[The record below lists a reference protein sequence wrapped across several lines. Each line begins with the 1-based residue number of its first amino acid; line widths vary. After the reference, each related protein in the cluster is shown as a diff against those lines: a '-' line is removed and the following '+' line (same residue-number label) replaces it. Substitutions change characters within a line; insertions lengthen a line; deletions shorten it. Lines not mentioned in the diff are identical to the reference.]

1 MAAMSRQLK
10 RSKTMSLAVVA
21 LVLLGLSAVL
31 ATGNDAI
38 SAPKASKDLQQQHSN
53 QNQNQNQQR
62 DIEDDGGA
70 RREKDFD
77 FAAYVNDFNLQ
88 EEASIPEDIF
98 DQHDG
103 DIGDEDAAESGRS
116 MQYAPSAQVAVAA
129 ATAEEEDA
137 DEDEVGLLK
146 EEKQKDEEKDEEELE
161 DDASEAA
168 DIILESQ
175 RPTSR
180 NFSVYLDAKKYQN
193 SKKRGKDKKSNISH
207 YNYKLKNNKEKQQ
220 TADGGKSEMSVGG
233 MATKFTSVEEED
245 NANFARQSF
254 AYKKLKNMH
263 EQQSQQDEQPKEQ
276 RQKQQQQQQQ
286 QQLRG
291 DLGGDLLEEYPSSQ
305 LFDAIEILNERKF
318 NKPTVQSA
326 EKSFQPTKKK
336 LKKTKD
342 SEKLAR
348 QVDDAAIGD
357 IEDNLD
363 NDEVLEEE
371 EEDLDVDIEDE
382 DIKLPIDND
391 ELAKKYPVVA
401 STTTKRPTT
410 LATPSTTST
419 GTTRSSSTTTTSTK
433 TTTTT
438 TSTTTPRTARTPPPT
453 IGRKLKRNFF
463 GLPQPE
469 TRYYGSYDI
478 GRIRAQEEDNTEE
491 DDVGELHYYDT
502 SGNSRKLVSFDPE
515 KSEEN
520 YLSSYFAGKLQPNAT
535 ERKQEQLQQLQPKL
549 QQPEQHVV
557 APQQYATRYVDDDYA
572 EQQPPPEKSMMENPW
587 EKSADGKPEEQ
598 VEEQEEEQPED
609 GKLESDLESA
619 LQRYHEATMGTPTVT
634 TSVVP
639 SSAFERFKAL
649 RRSRQRTGHKSH
661 KKRYKDYLK
670 RQKELVV
677 TPPPAE
683 IPQPATVS
691 TRHLQKLQ
699 KERERSTHSAPIFA
713 LGLRPQRP
721 LVATGKPFYEGQVNY
736 YDNQPP
742 LDVDLKHHTEMER
755 LIAHDNGNWYRRISP
770 VLRNGVKSDPPAKDH
785 HHHHHH
791 HNGGHLGNHHHHHH
805 HNHNAGHNHHHH
817 SHQKSN
823 HLRSRP
829 SNPYQRKAS
838 VAAQAAPPPPPPP
851 TPPLPPPK
859 PQLGHQIT
867 ELEHLERYY
876 AKWPHLARVQFQVY
890 DEHYRESHPD
900 IYSDYEDDYES
911 AAELEEAQQERGEEA
926 NLPPYI
932 KKYNRRN
939 KQLLNLLEGTLP
951 PPTNNPGNSLG
962 STTETVRLD
971 DEYLKEKRRRYHQH
985 QRFEDLFAQQK
996 SRFTTTMA
1004 PPKEEVTSK
1013 AKAELPKDNPVTTTA
1028 PPSNQLPEEDAP
1040 VVSGEEADPAPET
1053 LDFWQREMASKAGKA
1068 GNQAGNSATTTSP
1081 KPALYKLPSYPAIA
1095 GSFLGTPRSR
1105 SRSAQFVANVAG
1117 RGQSNWPRL
1126 ETGNSTEK
1134 PAGGGTTE
1142 GGGGSSASGGG
1153 SGGGSGTGGGGRG
1166 DPSPLNSFVYHR
1178 VVDGI
1183 GLGGA
1188 SGSAI
1193 SGFAGSSRGKQ
1204 SRLPFVA
1211 ITDRRLEKS
1220 MAERHK
1226 DFEQNHFPM
1235 P

>member
-1 MAAMSRQLK
+1 MAAPSRRHRK
-10 RSKTMSLAVVA
+10 RSKTMSLVA
-21 LVLLGLSAVL
+21 LLLGLSCVTL
-31 ATGNDAI
+31 AAGNDAI
-38 SAPKASKDLQQQHSN
+38 SAPKAGKDLP
-53 QNQNQNQQR
+53 QR
-62 DIEDDGGA
+62 QRRPDIEDDGGA
-70 RREKDFD
+70 RQDKDFD

-103 DIGDEDAAESGRS
+103 DIRDEDADSAHI
-116 MQYAPSAQVAVAA
+116 QYAPSAA
-129 ATAEEEDA
+129 ATGEEEDA
-137 DEDEVGLLK
+137 AAAAEDDEDVGLM
-146 EEKQKDEEKDEEELE
+146 EED

-168 DIILESQ
+168 DIVLESQ

-193 SKKRGKDKKSNISH
+193 NKNQKRSKDKKNNISH
-207 YNYKLKNNKEKQQ
+207 YNYKLKNNKENRRLPKE
-220 TADGGKSEMSVGG
+220 TAAVAAAAGKSEKTESLVLGGGGKS
-233 MATKFTSVEEED
+233 KFTSGEED
-245 NANFARQSF
+245 DGANFGRQSF
-254 AYKKLKNMH
+254 AYKKLKKMH
-263 EQQSQQDEQPKEQ
+263 EQHSQQEKE
-276 RQKQQQQQQQ
+276 RK
-286 QQLRG
+286 RG
-291 DLGGDLLEEYPSSQ
+291 DDGDLLGEYPTSQ

-318 NKPTVQSA
+318 NKPSDESTDKFPQKEQ
-326 EKSFQPTKKK
+326 EKS
-336 LKKTKD
+336 
-342 SEKLAR
+342 R
-348 QVDDAAIGD
+348 QVDEAIGD

-363 NDEVLEEE
+363 NDEALPSENDDDDDDEG
-371 EEDLDVDIEDE
+371 DDE
-382 DIKLPIDND
+382 DIKSPIDND
-391 ELAKKYPVVA
+391 ELAKKYPVA
-401 STTTKRPTT
+401 TSATTKVPVHTAPTAAE
-410 LATPSTTST
+410 ATS
-419 GTTRSSSTTTTSTK
+419 SSSTTTT
-433 TTTTT
+433 
-438 TSTTTPRTARTPPPT
+438 TSTPAASTTAAPRTLPT
-453 IGRKLKRNFF
+453 IGRKLKRNFV
-463 GLPQPE
+463 GPSQPE

-478 GRIRAQEEDNTEE
+478 GRIRASAVQEEDNHGE
-491 DDVGELHYYDT
+491 DKDEQQQDVGELHYYDT
-502 SGNSRKLVSFDPE
+502 SSSPRKLVAFDPE
-515 KSEEN
+515 NSEEN
-520 YLSSYFAGKLQPNAT
+520 YLAGFYAGKVNAT
-535 ERKQEQLQQLQPKL
+535 EKKQPQL
-549 QQPEQHVV
+549 QHVV
-557 APQQYATRYVDDDYA
+557 APQQHATRYVDDDYA
-572 EQQPPPEKSMMENPW
+572 EQQPPAEKSKPENPW
-587 EKSADGKPEEQ
+587 EKSAEKL
-598 VEEQEEEQPED
+598 EEEQDQDPLED

-619 LQRYHEATMGTPTVT
+619 LQRYHEASPTVT
-634 TSVVP
+634 AAAP

-670 RQKELVV
+670 RHPKKEV
-677 TPPPAE
+677 TEPPVEIGNPPPTISA
-683 IPQPATVS
+683 
-691 TRHLQKLQ
+691 RHLQKLQ

-721 LVATGKPFYEGQVNY
+721 LPTTGKPFYEGQVNY

-770 VLRNGVKSDPPAKDH
+770 VLRNGIKSDPPSKERHHRDGHLGHQQRQHQH

-791 HNGGHLGNHHHHHH
+791 HQS
-805 HNHNAGHNHHHH
+805 HNHHHH
-817 SHQKSN
+817 KPA

-829 SNPYQRKAS
+829 SNPYQRKSPAAGSPS
-838 VAAQAAPPPPPPP
+838 VAAAAPPPPPPP

-890 DEHYRESHPD
+890 DEHYRESHPEL
-900 IYSDYEDDYES
+900 YADYEDDYES

-951 PPTNNPGNSLG
+951 TPTLDPGQSSLG
-962 STTETVRLD
+962 STASIRLD

-985 QRFEDLFAQQK
+985 QHFEDLFAQQR
-996 SRFTTTMA
+996 SRFSTTA
-1004 PPKEEVTSK
+1004 PPKEEVTL
-1013 AKAELPKDNPVTTTA
+1013 AQKDPDPVPVTSTSP

-1040 VVSGEEADPAPET
+1040 VASDEVVSGDPAPET
-1053 LDFWQREMASKAGKA
+1053 LDFWQREMARKVGGS
-1068 GNQAGNSATTTSP
+1068 SASTSTTP
-1081 KPALYKLPSYPAIA
+1081 KPALFKLPSYPAIA

-1117 RGQSNWPRL
+1117 RGQSSWPRL
-1126 ETGNSTEK
+1126 ETSNSTEK
-1134 PAGGGTTE
+1134 PAGGGGSEGE
-1142 GGGGSSASGGG
+1142 GGGAGAGGG
-1153 SGGGSGTGGGGRG
+1153 APGGGGRG

-1178 VVDGI
+1178 VIDGI

-1188 SGSAI
+1188 SGL
-1193 SGFAGSSRGKQ
+1193 GSSRGKQ

-1220 MAERHK
+1220 LAERHK

>member
-1 MAAMSRQLK
+1 MTSSRGAPFSALTHHAACRIL
-10 RSKTMSLAVVA
+10 LA
-21 LVLLGLSAVL
+21 
-31 ATGNDAI
+31 
-38 SAPKASKDLQQQHSN
+38 
-53 QNQNQNQQR
+53 
-62 DIEDDGGA
+62 
-70 RREKDFD
+70 
-77 FAAYVNDFNLQ
+77 DFNLQ

-103 DIGDEDAAESGRS
+103 DIGDEDIESAHI
-116 MQYAPSAQVAVAA
+116 QYAPSAAA
-129 ATAEEEDA
+129 ATTAEEAENED
-137 DEDEVGLLK
+137 DDDDDVGLL
-146 EEKQKDEEKDEEELE
+146 EED

-193 SKKRGKDKKSNISH
+193 SNNKKRSMEQKKNNISH
-207 YNYKLKNNKEKQQ
+207 RNYKLKNNKENNHHRLAKE
-220 TADGGKSEMSVGG
+220 AAAGKSEMETVLGG
-233 MATKFTSVEEED
+233 GTKFTSGDEQPQLEDREQVEQEE
-245 NANFARQSF
+245 NANFGRQSF

-263 EQQSQQDEQPKEQ
+263 EQQSQQDK
-276 RQKQQQQQQQ
+276 K
-286 QQLRG
+286 RG
-291 DLGGDLLEEYPSSQ
+291 DDGDEVDLLEGEYPPSQ

-318 NKPTVQSA
+318 NKPSAQSTG
-326 EKSFQPTKKK
+326 KSRPQLQKKD
-336 LKKTKD
+336 KD
-342 SEKLAR
+342 KDQMEQEQEQEQHKSR
-348 QVDDAAIGD
+348 QVDEAIGD

-363 NDEVLEEE
+363 NDEILPTNNG
-371 EEDLDVDIEDE
+371 EDEDDGDDDDE
-382 DIKLPIDND
+382 DIKSVIDND
-391 ELAKKYPVVA
+391 ELAKKYPVA
-401 STTTKRPTT
+401 TSTTTKVPTT
-410 LATPSTTST
+410 LATSKTTS
-419 GTTRSSSTTTTSTK
+419 RSSIISSSSTTTT
-433 TTTTT
+433 TTA
-438 TSTTTPRTARTPPPT
+438 TSTTATSPSTTTKPRVPTQT

-463 GLPQPE
+463 GLAQPE

-478 GRIRAQEEDNTEE
+478 GRIRAQTPEEDTTEE
-491 DDVGELHYYDT
+491 EKDEDVGELHYYDT
-502 SGNSRKLVSFDPE
+502 SGSGSNSRKLVSFDPE

-520 YLSSYFAGKLQPNAT
+520 YLSSYYPGKMNAT
-535 ERKQEQLQQLQPKL
+535 EKKQQQT
-549 QQPEQHVV
+549 QQH
-557 APQQYATRYVDDDYA
+557 ATRYVDDDYA
-572 EQQPPPEKSMMENPW
+572 EQQPPAEKSKLENPW
-587 EKSADGKPEEQ
+587 EKSEEKPEDAEQ
-598 VEEQEEEQPED
+598 LED

-619 LQRYHEATMGTPTVT
+619 LQRYHEATTTTPTVT
-634 TSVVP
+634 TGP

-670 RQKELVV
+670 RQHPKVEV
-677 TPPPAE
+677 TSPPEAAPA
-683 IPQPATVS
+683 ATIS

-713 LGLRPQRP
+713 IGLRPQRP

-736 YDNQPP
+736 YDNQQQ

-770 VLRNGVKSDPPAKDH
+770 VLRNGVKSDPPVKDH

-791 HNGGHLGNHHHHHH
+791 SGQHPGNHHHHHH
-805 HNHNAGHNHHHH
+805 GYNHNGAHNHHHH
-817 SHQKSN
+817 SHSHQKLG
-823 HLRSRP
+823 HLKSRP
-829 SNPYQRKAS
+829 RNPYQRKTS
-838 VAAQAAPPPPPPP
+838 VGIAAPSPPPPP

-890 DEHYRESHPD
+890 DEHYRETHPEL
-900 IYSDYEDDYES
+900 YSDYEDDYES

-951 PPTNNPGNSLG
+951 TPTLSPGNPLG
-962 STTETVRLD
+962 STETVRLD

-996 SRFTTTMA
+996 SRYSTTQST
-1004 PPKEEVTSK
+1004 PKEEVTV
-1013 AKAELPKDNPVTTTA
+1013 AKEQPSNPVTSTTS
-1028 PPSNQLPEEDAP
+1028 PNNQLPEEDAT
-1040 VVSGEEADPAPET
+1040 VVSGEETDPAPET
-1053 LDFWQREMASKAGKA
+1053 LDFWQRKMSSKAGKTRS
-1068 GNQAGNSATTTSP
+1068 NQPGGSVSTTTP
-1081 KPALYKLPSYPAIA
+1081 KPALFKLPSYPAIA

-1117 RGQSNWPRL
+1117 RGQSSWPRL

-1142 GGGGSSASGGG
+1142 GGAAGTAGRGTGGG
-1153 SGGGSGTGGGGRG
+1153 GGGGRG

-1183 GLGGA
+1183 GVGGA
-1188 SGSAI
+1188 SGPAI
-1193 SGFAGSSRGKQ
+1193 SGFVGSSRGKQ

-1211 ITDRRLEKS
+1211 ITDRRLEIS
-1220 MAERHK
+1220 LAERHK

>member
-1 MAAMSRQLK
+1 MAAPSRRHRNRPK
-10 RSKTMSLAVVA
+10 RLKTMSLLQLVA
-21 LVLLGLSAVL
+21 ILLGLTATL
-31 ATGNDAI
+31 AAGNDAI
-38 SAPKASKDLQQQHSN
+38 SAPKTAKDLQQQ
-53 QNQNQNQQR
+53 QQQQR
-62 DIEDDGGA
+62 HQMPDIEDDGGA
-70 RREKDFD
+70 RPDKDFD

-103 DIGDEDAAESGRS
+103 DIGDEDAATPHL
-116 MQYAPSAQVAVAA
+116 QYAPSAAA
-129 ATAEEEDA
+129 STAEDEDA
-137 DEDEVGLLK
+137 GDEDVGLIQ
-146 EEKQKDEEKDEEELE
+146 EEGEDE
-161 DDASEAA
+161 DASEAA

-193 SKKRGKDKKSNISH
+193 NNKKRSKENKKNNISH
-207 YNYKLKNNKEKQQ
+207 YNYKLKNNKGNQQ
-220 TADGGKSEMSVGG
+220 LPKRVGNEEAEAAGKSEMEMAVDVDVGG
-233 MATKFTSVEEED
+233 GTKFTSVEED
-245 NANFARQSF
+245 NANFGRQSF

-263 EQQSQQDEQPKEQ
+263 EQQSQQEQ
-276 RQKQQQQQQQ
+276 QKGANRK
-286 QQLRG
+286 RG
-291 DLGGDLLEEYPSSQ
+291 DDGDEDLLETYPSQ

-318 NKPTVQSA
+318 NKPSLQST
-326 EKSFQPTKKK
+326 EKTQPKK
-336 LKKTKD
+336 
-342 SEKLAR
+342 
-348 QVDDAAIGD
+348 VDEAIGD

-363 NDEVLEEE
+363 NDEVLPSD
-371 EEDLDVDIEDE
+371 EDEVDGDGDGDEE
-382 DIKLPIDND
+382 DIKSPIDND
-391 ELAKKYPVVA
+391 ELAKKYPVATSA
-401 STTTKRPTT
+401 STKAPTT
-410 LATPSTTST
+410 LATSTTTIGS
-419 GTTRSSSTTTTSTK
+419 SSST

-438 TSTTTPRTARTPPPT
+438 TSTTPRTPPT

-463 GLPQPE
+463 GQPQPE

-478 GRIRAQEEDNTEE
+478 GRIRAQEEDTTDEQ
-491 DDVGELHYYDT
+491 DVGELHYYDT
-502 SGNSRKLVSFDPE
+502 SSSPRKLVSFDPE
-515 KSEEN
+515 KSEES
-520 YLSSYFAGKLQPNAT
+520 YLSSYYADKLNAT
-535 ERKQEQLQQLQPKL
+535 ERKQQQQLQQ
-549 QQPEQHVV
+549 QHVV
-557 APQQYATRYVDDDYA
+557 AQQQHATRYVDDDYA
-572 EQQPPPEKSMMENPW
+572 EQQPPPENSMAENPW
-587 EKSADGKPEEQ
+587 EKSGDERPE
-598 VEEQEEEQPED
+598 EEEQ
-609 GKLESDLESA
+609 KESDLESA
-619 LQRYHEATMGTPTVT
+619 LQRYHEASMATPTVT
-634 TSVVP
+634 TAAP

-649 RRSRQRTGHKSH
+649 RRSRQRTGHRSH

-670 RQKELVV
+670 RQHPQKEA
-677 TPPPAE
+677 TSPPEINPPAT
-683 IPQPATVS
+683 IS
-691 TRHLQKLQ
+691 TRHLEKLQ

-736 YDNQPP
+736 YDNQQQ

-785 HHHHHH
+785 HGHHHHH
-791 HNGGHLGNHHHHHH
+791 SGHLGNHHHHHH
-805 HNHNAGHNHHHH
+805 HSHGHHSGGHTTHHHH
-817 SHQKSN
+817 SHQKSS
-823 HLRSRP
+823 HLRPRP
-829 SNPYQRKAS
+829 SNPYQRKVPSGVGAPS
-838 VAAQAAPPPPPPP
+838 APPPPPPP

-890 DEHYRESHPD
+890 DEHYRESHPEL
-900 IYSDYEDDYES
+900 YSDYEDDYES

-951 PPTNNPGNSLG
+951 TPTNNPGNSPSG
-962 STTETVRLD
+962 STEAVRLD

-985 QRFEDLFAQQK
+985 QRFEDLFAQQR
-996 SRFTTTMA
+996 SRLSTTQST
-1004 PPKEEVTSK
+1004 PKLEVTVSKEESSKDVGFKVDPVTS
-1013 AKAELPKDNPVTTTA
+1013 TA
-1028 PPSNQLPEEDAP
+1028 APSNQLPEEDAP
-1040 VVSGEEADPAPET
+1040 AVSGEEPADPAPDA
-1053 LDFWQREMASKAGKA
+1053 LDFWQREMASKAGRVGNAA
-1068 GNQAGNSATTTSP
+1068 GNQPATTTTP
-1081 KPALYKLPSYPAIA
+1081 KPALFKLPSYPAIA

-1117 RGQSNWPRL
+1117 RGQSQGSWPRL

-1134 PAGGGTTE
+1134 PAGGGTTD
-1142 GGGGSSASGGG
+1142 GGGAGG
-1153 SGGGSGTGGGGRG
+1153 GGGGRG

-1183 GLGGA
+1183 GPGGA

-1193 SGFAGSSRGKQ
+1193 SGFVGSSRGKQ

-1220 MAERHK
+1220 LAERHK

>member
-1 MAAMSRQLK
+1 MAAQSRRYRNPK
-10 RSKTMSLAVVA
+10 PKCSKTLSLVA
-21 LVLLGLSAVL
+21 LLLGLTVTL
-31 ATGNDAI
+31 AAGNDAI
-38 SAPKASKDLQQQHSN
+38 SATKAGKDMQQQQQEQKLPLQQRH
-53 QNQNQNQQR
+53 QQPS
-62 DIEDDGGA
+62 DIEDDSGT
-70 RREKDFD
+70 RPDKDFG
-77 FAAYVNDFNLQ
+77 FGAYADDFNLQ

-103 DIGDEDAAESGRS
+103 DIGDEDADPAHI
-116 MQYAPSAQVAVAA
+116 QYAPSAAAAA
-129 ATAEEEDA
+129 ATAEENDAED
-137 DEDEVGLLK
+137 DDDDVGLM
-146 EEKQKDEEKDEEELE
+146 EED

-193 SKKRGKDKKSNISH
+193 TKSSNSNSKKRSKDKKNNISH
-207 YNYKLKNNKEKQQ
+207 YNYKLKNNKDSRLSKE
-220 TADGGKSEMSVGG
+220 AGGKSEMATVPGG
-233 MATKFTSVEEED
+233 GGGTKFTSSEED
-245 NANFARQSF
+245 SANFGRQSF

-263 EQQSQQDEQPKEQ
+263 EQPSQQEQQGDGDRK
-276 RQKQQQQQQQ
+276 
-286 QQLRG
+286 RG
-291 DLGGDLLEEYPSSQ
+291 DDGEGEDSLEEYPASQ

-318 NKPTVQSA
+318 NKPSAQSMDKSQSKM
-326 EKSFQPTKKK
+326 EKQQ
-336 LKKTKD
+336 
-342 SEKLAR
+342 EKELEQAKSR
-348 QVDDAAIGD
+348 QVDEAIGD

-363 NDEVLEEE
+363 NEEILPNNDDED
-371 EEDLDVDIEDE
+371 EDDGENEDE
-382 DIKLPIDND
+382 DIKSPIDND
-391 ELAKKYPVVA
+391 ELAKKYPIA
-401 STTTKRPTT
+401 TSTTTKVPTT
-410 LATPSTTST
+410 LATLKTTS
-419 GTTRSSSTTTTSTK
+419 RSSTTT

-438 TSTTTPRTARTPPPT
+438 TSATSTTPRTPPT
-453 IGRKLKRNFF
+453 IGRKLKRNFY
-463 GLPQPE
+463 GLPHPE

-478 GRIRAQEEDNTEE
+478 GRVRAVQDDDDTEE
-491 DDVGELHYYDT
+491 EDVGELHYYDT
-502 SGNSRKLVSFDPE
+502 GSNPRKLVRFDPE

-520 YLSSYFAGKLQPNAT
+520 YLSSYYPGKLNAT
-535 ERKQEQLQQLQPKL
+535 EKKQQQ
-549 QQPEQHVV
+549 QQQQHVV
-557 APQQYATRYVDDDYA
+557 AQQQHATRYVDDDYA
-572 EQQPPPEKSMMENPW
+572 EQQPPAEKSTLENPW
-587 EKSADGKPEEQ
+587 EKSAEKL
-598 VEEQEEEQPED
+598 EEQEKQQQEEQLEN

-619 LQRYHEATMGTPTVT
+619 LQRYHEATAATPTT
-634 TSVVP
+634 TTAA

-649 RRSRQRTGHKSH
+649 RRSRQRTGHKIH

-670 RQKELVV
+670 RQHPKMEV
-677 TPPPAE
+677 TAPPEMAPA
-683 IPQPATVS
+683 ATMS

-713 LGLRPQRP
+713 LGVRPQRP
-721 LVATGKPFYEGQVNY
+721 MVVTGKPFYEGQVNY
-736 YDNQPP
+736 YDNQQQ

-770 VLRNGVKSDPPAKDH
+770 VLRNGVKSDPPVKDH

-791 HNGGHLGNHHHHHH
+791 HSGHLGNHHHHHH
-805 HNHNAGHNHHHH
+805 HSHNHNGAHTHHHH
-817 SHQKSN
+817 SHQKST
-823 HLRSRP
+823 HLRPRP
-829 SNPYQRKAS
+829 SNPYQRKAPS
-838 VAAQAAPPPPPPP
+838 GIGAPSPPPPP

-890 DEHYRESHPD
+890 DEHYRESHPEL
-900 IYSDYEDDYES
+900 YTDYEDDYES

-951 PPTNNPGNSLG
+951 TPTMNPGNSLG
-962 STTETVRLD
+962 STETVRLD

-996 SRFTTTMA
+996 NRYSTTQAT
-1004 PPKEEVTSK
+1004 PKEEVTM
-1013 AKAELPKDNPVTTTA
+1013 AKVEDSRDVGFKESPVTSTTT
-1028 PPSNQLPEEDAP
+1028 PSNQLPEEDAP
-1040 VVSGEEADPAPET
+1040 ADSGEETDPAPEA
-1053 LDFWQREMASKAGKA
+1053 LDFWQREMASKASKTA
-1068 GNQAGNSATTTSP
+1068 GNQPASPQSTTTP
-1081 KPALYKLPSYPAIA
+1081 KPALFKLPSYPAIA

-1117 RGQSNWPRL
+1117 RGQSSWPRL

-1134 PAGGGTTE
+1134 PASA
-1142 GGGGSSASGGG
+1142 GGGSPVAGGA
-1153 SGGGSGTGGGGRG
+1153 GGGRG

-1183 GLGGA
+1183 GLAGG

-1193 SGFAGSSRGKQ
+1193 SGFVGSSRGKQ

-1211 ITDRRLEKS
+1211 ITDRRLEKTL
-1220 MAERHK
+1220 AERHK

>member
-1 MAAMSRQLK
+1 MAAHCRRYRSRSRRPK
-10 RSKTMSLAVVA
+10 CSKTMSLAA
-21 LVLLGLSAVL
+21 LILGLSLVVVTL
-31 ATGNDAI
+31 AAGNDAI
-38 SAPKASKDLQQQHSN
+38 SAPKAVKDQPSEM
-53 QNQNQNQQR
+53 
-62 DIEDDGGA
+62 EDDGAG
-70 RREKDFD
+70 RPDKDFD
-77 FAAYVNDFNLQ
+77 FTAYVNDFNLQ

-103 DIGDEDAAESGRS
+103 DIVDEDVESAHI
-116 MQYAPSAQVAVAA
+116 QYAPSAPTAPFAA
-129 ATAEEEDA
+129 SATAEEEDE
-137 DEDEVGLLK
+137 EDVDVGLL
-146 EEKQKDEEKDEEELE
+146 EED

-193 SKKRGKDKKSNISH
+193 SNSKKHFKEQKKNNISH
-207 YNYKLKNNKEKQQ
+207 HQNYKLKNNKEYNHHRL
-220 TADGGKSEMSVGG
+220 AMEAAAGKSEMETVLGG
-233 MATKFTSVEEED
+233 GTKFTSGDEKPQQEDQEQVEQEEQEES
-245 NANFARQSF
+245 ANFGRQSF
-254 AYKKLKNMH
+254 AYKKLKSMH
-263 EQQSQQDEQPKEQ
+263 EQPSQQDK
-276 RQKQQQQQQQ
+276 K
-286 QQLRG
+286 RG
-291 DLGGDLLEEYPSSQ
+291 DDGDEADLLEGDYPPSQ

-318 NKPTVQSA
+318 NKPSGQSTD
-326 EKSFQPTKKK
+326 KSRSQLQKKQ
-336 LKKTKD
+336 KD
-342 SEKLAR
+342 QSLQEQQKSR
-348 QVDDAAIGD
+348 QVDEAIGD
-357 IEDNLD
+357 IDIDSEDNLD
-363 NDEVLEEE
+363 NDEILPNNNG
-371 EEDLDVDIEDE
+371 EDEDAGDDDEDE
-382 DIKLPIDND
+382 DIKSPIDND
-391 ELAKKYPVVA
+391 ELARKYPVA
-401 STTTKRPTT
+401 TSMTTKVPTT
-410 LATPSTTST
+410 LATSKTS
-419 GTTRSSSTTTTSTK
+419 SSSINSISSTTTTTTATATSTTATSP

-438 TSTTTPRTARTPPPT
+438 PRAAAAT
-453 IGRKLKRNFF
+453 IGRKLKRNFL
-463 GLPQPE
+463 GLAPPE

-478 GRIRAQEEDNTEE
+478 GRIRAQTQEEDTTEE
-491 DDVGELHYYDT
+491 EKEKDEDVGELHYYDT
-502 SGNSRKLVSFDPE
+502 SSGGNARKLVSFDPE

-520 YLSSYFAGKLQPNAT
+520 YLGSYYPGKLNAT
-535 ERKQEQLQQLQPKL
+535 EKKQQ
-549 QQPEQHVV
+549 QHVV
-557 APQQYATRYVDDDYA
+557 ARQQHATRYVDDDYA
-572 EQQPPPEKSMMENPW
+572 EQQPPAEKTKLENPW
-587 EKSADGKPEEQ
+587 EKSDGKPEDAEQ
-598 VEEQEEEQPED
+598 LED

-619 LQRYHEATMGTPTVT
+619 LQRYHEATTATPPVT
-634 TSVVP
+634 ADP

-670 RQKELVV
+670 RQQPNAEA
-677 TPPPAE
+677 TSPPETAPA
-683 IPQPATVS
+683 ATIS

-713 LGLRPQRP
+713 LGLRPQRT

-736 YDNQPP
+736 YDNQQQT
-742 LDVDLKHHTEMER
+742 DVDLKHHTEMER

-770 VLRNGVKSDPPAKDH
+770 VLRNGVKSDPPAKEH

-791 HNGGHLGNHHHHHH
+791 SGQHLGNHHHHHSHSH
-805 HNHNAGHNHHHH
+805 HHSYNHNGAHNHHHH
-817 SHQKSN
+817 SHSHQKLS
-823 HLRSRP
+823 HPKTRP
-829 SNPYQRKAS
+829 RNPYQRKVSMGMADPS
-838 VAAQAAPPPPPPP
+838 PPPPP

-890 DEHYRESHPD
+890 DEHYRETHPEL
-900 IYSDYEDDYES
+900 YSDYEDDYES

-951 PPTNNPGNSLG
+951 TPTLSAGNPLG
-962 STTETVRLD
+962 STETVRLD

-996 SRFTTTMA
+996 SRYSTTQTT
-1004 PPKEEVTSK
+1004 PKEEVTVAQEQQSK
-1013 AKAELPKDNPVTTTA
+1013 ENPVTSTTS
-1028 PPSNQLPEEDAP
+1028 PNNQLPEEDAP
-1040 VVSGEEADPAPET
+1040 VVSGEESDPAAET
-1053 LDFWQREMASKAGKA
+1053 LDFWQREMASKAGKMRSSQPGGA
-1068 GNQAGNSATTTSP
+1068 ASTTTP
-1081 KPALYKLPSYPAIA
+1081 KPALFKLPSYPAIA

-1117 RGQSNWPRL
+1117 RGQSSWPRL
-1126 ETGNSTEK
+1126 ETGSSTEK

-1142 GGGGSSASGGG
+1142 GGGTATTGRGAGGG
-1153 SGGGSGTGGGGRG
+1153 GGGGGGGRG

-1183 GLGGA
+1183 GVGGA
-1188 SGSAI
+1188 SGPAI
-1193 SGFAGSSRGKQ
+1193 SGFVGSSRGKQ

-1220 MAERHK
+1220 LAERHK